1 MPIRPSKFFPES
13 KLAHDLLDGLKGIS
27 IGDSAHNA
35 FGLDTINV
43 DRISHEHPDFAPYA
57 SEQIRLCGEVMPVD
71 VVAPGNKLPFGDKSA
86 DFIISSHVI
95 EHFYD
100 PIGAIKE
107 WMRVARKYIYIIC
120 PQRDALE
127 SDRNKPLTELQEHID
142 RFMPLAS
149 WSGDLS
155 DASAIL
161 GGEGYLKPENPDTDE
176 HHSRWT
182 AQSFIQMCWWIFTQE
197 WGKGWEVCTAQDP
210 DDKVGNGF
218 CVVLKNTNHKPDEL
232 EPGEV
237 SEVVIYDMIGAD
249 KSGAVGHPQRVIKHY
264 FKKRLRSECFSIG
277 DCWLFEVSGKIQ
289 DLPDFIKPSKASFSK

>member
-1 MPIRPSKFFPES
+1 MPIYHSKFFPES

-127 SDRNKPLTELQEHID
+127 SDRDKPLTELDEHIE
-142 RFMPLAS
+142 RFDFSQKREAFLRRQLTPEQTHEFANNVSLAP
-149 WSGDLS
+149 
-155 DASAIL
+155 AS
-161 GGEGYLKPENPDTDE
+161 DTDE

-197 WGKGWEVCTAQDP
+197 WGAEWEVCTAQDP
-210 DDKVGNGF
+210 DDKAKNGF
-218 CVVLKNTNHKPDEL
+218 AVVLK
-232 EPGEV
+232 
-237 SEVVIYDMIGAD
+237 Y
-249 KSGAVGHPQRVIKHY
+249 VGK
-264 FKKRLRSECFSIG
+264 
-277 DCWLFEVSGKIQ
+277 
-289 DLPDFIKPSKASFSK
+289 

>member
-1 MPIRPSKFFPES
+1 MPIYNSKFFPES
-13 KLAHDLLDGLKGIS
+13 ALAHQLLDGLQGIE
-27 IGDSAHNA
+27 IGGAAHNA

-43 DRISHEHPDFAPYA
+43 DRVGHEEPGFAPYA

-71 VVAPGNKLPFGDKSA
+71 VVAPGNALPFGDKSA

-107 WMRVARKYIYIIC
+107 WMRVAREYIYIIA
-120 PQRDALE
+120 PQRDAME
-127 SDRNKPLTELQEHID
+127 SDKDKPLTELQEHIA
-142 RFMPLAS
+142 RH
-149 WSGDLS
+149 
-155 DASAIL
+155 
-161 GGEGYLKPENPDTDE
+161 GENIYVSTDE

-197 WGKGWEVCTAQDP
+197 WGAGWEVFTAQEK

-277 DCWLFEVSGKIQ
+277 DCWLFEVYGKIQ
-289 DLPDFIKPSKASFSK
+289 DLPDFIKPSKASFSE